1 MNAAA
6 KSKVIA
12 STIDA
17 SNLSDAD
24 LTELLQK
31 TAQQPQT
38 QDVKVVLGGVI
49 AVMIQR
55 GLINPAALMA
65 A

>member
-12 STIDA
+12 STITA

-24 LTELLQK
+24 LRELLQK

-49 AVMIQR
+49 KVMIQR
-55 GLINPAALMA
+55 GLVNPAALMA

>member
-49 AVMIQR
+49 TVMIQR